1 MKGEKIRLAVYKVVC
16 LAVKNHGHGFAAQI
30 QMMQDL
36 QYFEHLSEPMADI
49 LNILENEFDHT
60 QLADD
65 ILRWVFPSAPDAKW
79 IERRAGKSPKKHS
92 TPRIRRDPEPTPAF

>member
-1 MKGEKIRLAVYKVVC
+1 MTRPAYYVAENEGYMKTEKIRLAVYKVIC

-36 QYFEHLSEPMADI
+36 QYFEHLSEPMAEI

-65 ILRWVFPSAPDAKW
+65 MLR
-79 IERRAGKSPKKHS
+79 
-92 TPRIRRDPEPTPAF
+92 